1 MIQTYNKLV
10 RNRIP
15 EIIRKAGKTSNTRIL
30 SKIEYENELKKKL
43 IEESKEV
50 ESATSREDLINE
62 LVDVKELYHAIIRL
76 YDIDEKEIETH
87 RIEKNEKNGSFDKRI
102 FLIDV
107 SE

>member
-15 EIIRKAGKTSNTRIL
+15 EIIKNAGKTSNTRNL
-30 SKIEYENELKKKL
+30 SKIEYEAKLKKKL

-76 YDIDEKEIETH
+76 YDIDEQEIEAH